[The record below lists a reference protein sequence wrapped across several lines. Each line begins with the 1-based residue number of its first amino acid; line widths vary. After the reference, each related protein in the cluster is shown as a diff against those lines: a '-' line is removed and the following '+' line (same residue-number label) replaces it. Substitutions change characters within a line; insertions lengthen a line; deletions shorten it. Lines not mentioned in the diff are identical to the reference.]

1 MLFATATLPLEP
13 PRDGRQSERALAI
26 QRGVGRLLRAG
37 GMAMVTE
44 LPLAS
49 GRRADIV
56 AVDGDGEVWI
66 VEVKSSIEDFRADGK
81 WPDYRR
87 HCDRLFFATHADVPR
102 DIFPADAGLI
112 IADGYGADVLREAP
126 EHRLAGSTR
135 RALLLRFAHAA
146 AARLHQLYDPG
157 PGVVP

>member
-1 MLFATATLPLEP
+1 MPLAATLPLEP
-13 PRDGRQSERALAI
+13 PRDGRQSERAFAI

-56 AVDGDGEVWI
+56 AVDGDGEIWI
-66 VEVKSSIEDFRADGK
+66 VEVKSSIDDFRTDLK

-87 HCDRLFFATHADVPR
+87 HCDRLFFATHAEVPQ

-112 IADGYGADVLREAP
+112 IADGYGADVVREAP
-126 EHRLAGSTR
+126 EHRMPGSTR
-135 RALLLRFAHAA
+135 RALLLSFAHTAA
-146 AARLHQLYDPG
+146 GRLHHLHDPSL
-157 PGVVP
+157 GVVP